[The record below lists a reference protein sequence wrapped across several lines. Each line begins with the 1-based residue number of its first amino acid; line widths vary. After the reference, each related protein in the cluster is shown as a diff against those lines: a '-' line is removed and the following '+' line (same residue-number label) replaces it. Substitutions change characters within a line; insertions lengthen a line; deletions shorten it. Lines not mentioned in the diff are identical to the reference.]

1 MGESVKRDP
10 EVDMLLSRAK
20 IQDLLARYCQSLD
33 RCDID
38 RLRTIFWPEAT
49 HSMFDG
55 SILDF
60 PDFSMA
66 QLRTMDS
73 TMHSLANCVIEF
85 DGCDRARSETYA
97 IAHHEIP
104 SEKGQTY
111 VVAGGRYLDRFER
124 RSGEWRILERI
135 YLIDWHQI
143 YRSTQDWDDA
153 MVSMITRRGGRFPN
167 DESFGFFRPVDAGGN
182 STGLAESQ

>member
-1 MGESVKRDP
+1 MNARVNRDP

-66 QLRTMDS
+66 ALRTMDS
-73 TMHSLANCVIEF
+73 TMHSLANCVLEF
-85 DGCDRARSETYA
+85 DDSDHARSETYA
-97 IAHHEIP
+97 IAHHEIA
-104 SEKGQTY
+104 SERGQTY

-124 RSGEWRILERI
+124 RDDEWRILERV

-143 YRSTQDWDDA
+143 HRSTQDWDDP
-153 MVSMITRRGGRFPN
+153 MVTMITRRGGRFPN
-167 DESFGFFRPVDAGGN
+167 DESFGFFRPVG
-182 STGLAESQ
+182 TGAKPAMLTD